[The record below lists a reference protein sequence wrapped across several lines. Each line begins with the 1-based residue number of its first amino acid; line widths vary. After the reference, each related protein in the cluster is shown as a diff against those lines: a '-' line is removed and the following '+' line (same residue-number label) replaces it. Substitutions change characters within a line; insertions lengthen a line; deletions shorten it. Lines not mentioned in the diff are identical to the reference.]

1 MGREKV
7 VGIAVVDWSLTLD
20 YFEIVRLEH
29 DGPSGRKRVWVV
41 NVEKPLWRRV
51 VRDDLKPVEKVDV
64 EMVDRPHDGETF

>member
-7 VGIAVVDWSLTLD
+7 VGIAVVDSFTMD

-29 DGPSGRKRVWVV
+29 DGPTGKTRVGVV
-41 NVEKPLWRRV
+41 DVEKPFQRCV
-51 VRDDLKPVEKVDV
+51 VRDDLKPVEEVDV